1 MASAGSLIFGTV
13 EDGGYNI
20 ASDSVLPPIRM
31 IINPAGYVGIGTT
44 SPSALLNLER
54 SLSNENANFMLLVD
68 NKGTTAG
75 KGYGLGIYT
84 DATDAGSYPFYVDI
98 AGTPKAWINGVGTTY
113 LAGNVGIGTTTP
125 THKLNVVGNS
135 NLTGN
140 LTIRSNLIVDGI
152 SSSSV
157 GGSAPFIQLSSVSDL
172 NYSVIQQGTG
182 GLDFWAY
189 TDNWYNRMRI
199 TNGGNVGI
207 GTTAP
212 SAMLSLGSAI
222 PSMPKLLMYDAG
234 NDWNNGF
241 GINIGGGN
249 SIALVLS
256 RGVGNQGGDSQFNI
270 VAPISAWPYTSY
282 ATLMTVI
289 NNGNVGIGTT
299 SPSQKLSVVGS
310 INQTGA
316 LSCALSTDASGT
328 IICTSDERSKNVL
341 GNSTYGLNQIMN
353 ITPIKFNFKNEIY
366 THVGFSAQNVQK
378 VIPEATPLQ
387 NDGYLGLDTNAII
400 ATMVNAIKEQ
410 QQIIISQNDTINYL
424 KDENNLIKSE
434 LCKKDNTY
442 RWC

>member
-1 MASAGSLIFGTV
+1 
-13 EDGGYNI
+13 
-20 ASDSVLPPIRM
+20 
-31 IINPAGYVGIGTT
+31 
-44 SPSALLNLER
+44 
-54 SLSNENANFMLLVD
+54 MLLYSV
-68 NKGTTAG
+68 
-75 KGYGLGIYT
+75 
-84 DATDAGSYPFYVDI
+84 
-98 AGTPKAWINGVGTTY
+98 
-113 LAGNVGIGTTTP
+113 
-125 THKLNVVGNS
+125 
-135 NLTGN
+135 
-140 LTIRSNLIVDGI
+140 
-152 SSSSV
+152 SSV
-157 GGSAPFIQLSSVSDL
+157 DL

-366 THVGFSAQNVQK
+366 THVVFSAQNVQK
-378 VIPEATPLQ
+378 LFPATPLQ
-387 NDGYLGLDTNAII
+387 ND
-400 ATMVNAIKEQ
+400 
-410 QQIIISQNDTINYL
+410 
-424 KDENNLIKSE
+424 E
-434 LCKKDNTY
+434 LF
-442 RWC
+442 RIR